1 MKKKVDS
8 DKLNCPYCN
17 ELQKI
22 ERINC
27 QAHCNSCLHI
37 YTIGITSKG
46 FVSLWKKS
54 STEKSTLN
62 KLEVIKHHKTM
73 NDYLDQNIGESIQEL
88 FGFSQIIGMKSFE
101 FYKWAK
107 DKKFTIYYDKIVK
120 MQKSN

>member
-1 MKKKVDS
+1 MKKKIDA

-22 ERINC
+22 ERANC
-27 QAHCNSCLHI
+27 QTYCNSCLHI

-46 FVSLWKKS
+46 FISLWKKS
-54 STEKSTLN
+54 SAEQAAFN
-62 KLEVIKHHKTM
+62 KQSFKINCNSMDKYLE
-73 NDYLDQNIGESIQEL
+73 QNIGETLKEL
-88 FGFSQIIGMKSFE
+88 FGFSQIIGMKPFE

>member
-1 MKKKVDS
+1 MKKKIDA

-17 ELQKI
+17 QLQKI

-27 QAHCNSCLHI
+27 QSHCSSCLHI

-46 FVSLWKKS
+46 FISLWKKS

-73 NDYLDQNIGESIQEL
+73 NDYLEQNIGESIQEL

-107 DKKFTIYYDKIVK
+107 DKRFTIYYDKIVK